1 MFKASGPILQATSL
15 QRCLSDPKTFAYWYM
30 TQDTLT
36 WYGVPS
42 TIPSHGG
49 NSTGGTPCRRVG
61 ACWKLRGSLFIA
73 CWRVLEIAR
82 VGRGMGGYPPPKK
95 CVGKGGGVPDGLVV

>member
-1 MFKASGPILQATSL
+1 MLEIA
-15 QRCLSDPKTFAYWYM
+15 
-30 TQDTLT
+30 
-36 WYGVPS
+36 V
-42 TIPSHGG
+42 
-49 NSTGGTPCRRVG
+49 V
-61 ACWKLRGSLFIA
+61 LFIA